1 MATAAHCYIAGM
13 AGKGKPGPDKVYP
26 ARLTD
31 VRISEKMRRD
41 LDWIADDQNI
51 SISDIVRNA
60 IAYYI
65 EVTYREA
72 SRH

>member
-1 MATAAHCYIAGM
+1 
-13 AGKGKPGPDKVYP
+13 
-26 ARLTD
+26 
-31 VRISEKMRRD
+31 MRRD
-41 LDWIADDQNI
+41 LDWIADEQNI

-60 IAYYI
+60 IAYHI

>member
-1 MATAAHCYIAGM
+1 MATAAQCYVAGM
-13 AGKGKPGPDKVYP
+13 AGKGKRGPEKVYP
-26 ARLTD
+26 ARLE
-31 VRISEKMRRD
+31 VRINEKMRRD
-41 LDWIADDQNI
+41 LDWITDDQNI